1 LAESYYVAI
10 APFHRGGPVGTAAAL
25 HAAASVPNFFIQE
38 VPFPADDRDVAMR
51 RELVGA
57 DLEKAQDGFLPLPSG
72 HGLGIALNEDAVRK
86 YALRS

>member
-1 LAESYYVAI
+1 
-10 APFHRGGPVGTAAAL
+10 
-25 HAAASVPNFFIQE
+25 VPNFFIQE